1 MPPFRT
7 ARLIGHPASPTDED
21 DIRTVYQENEPLLRL
36 LDHDQDPAR
45 MAARFTRRANHP
57 PRGEADKLSNLV
69 LACAKTG
76 LCVGILS
83 VYHGYPEPGVAY
95 VGELFLRP
103 IHQGQGLGRETYLA
117 LEADLRGHGTR
128 VARVGVGLRNWNALR
143 FWIRLGFLRVT
154 GMSGAR
160 TFAPDAFAFLEL
172 QKNL

>member
-7 ARLIGHPASPTDED
+7 ARLIGHPVTLADEA

-36 LDHDQDPAR
+36 LDHDQAPAH
-45 MAARFTRRANHP
+45 MAARFARRANHP
-57 PRGEADKLSNLV
+57 PCGEADKLSNLV
-69 LACAKTG
+69 LNSVQTG

-103 IHQGQGLGRETYLA
+103 AHQGQVLGREIYLA
-117 LEADLRGHGTR
+117 LETELRGHGTR
-128 VARVGVGLRNWNALR
+128 VARVGIGLRNWNALR

-160 TFAPDAFAFLEL
+160 VFAPDAFAFLEL